1 MVHPLFA
8 YQMALE
14 RIASLERD
22 AENYRRSREARK
34 YRRARAA
41 ALHPPQ
47 PVRTA
52 IQLRLSA
59 CREELERL
67 AALSER
73 RVRDGDWLVADLDGE
88 PVAAVSIEDG
98 TTLYDPFRPTSQ
110 LLSLLELRRKQV
122 LATAY

>member
-1 MVHPLFA
+1 MMHPLFA

-14 RIASLERD
+14 RIAAFERD
-22 AENYRRSREARK
+22 AESYRRSRAARR
-34 YRRARAA
+34 YSRARAA

-59 CREELERL
+59 CRDELERL
-67 AALSER
+67 AALSDR